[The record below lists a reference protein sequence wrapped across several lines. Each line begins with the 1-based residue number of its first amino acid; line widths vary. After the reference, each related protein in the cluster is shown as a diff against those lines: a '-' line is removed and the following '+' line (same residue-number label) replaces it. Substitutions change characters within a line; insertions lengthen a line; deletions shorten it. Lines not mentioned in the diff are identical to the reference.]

1 MRFKKVSE
9 VHLLIQNKQKS
20 YEEMKM
26 HISCL
31 SAVQSLQ
38 FLNFFTSLK
47 KWEVYNVPFSLYCL
61 SETVIVES
69 KCHSQKL

>member
-1 MRFKKVSE
+1 MFLCSFK
-9 VHLLIQNKQKS
+9 QNS
-20 YEEMKM
+20 YEELKM

-38 FLNFFTSLK
+38 VFHFSTLFK
-47 KWEVYNVPFSLYCL
+47 KWKVYNVHFSLYCL
-61 SETVIVES
+61 SETIIVES